1 MTEIQGGTYPAWG
14 TPLRNLL
21 QGFAEQT
28 PGQLLPALA
37 MFGGGQVSEAEL
49 VAFIQSAPV
58 NNNAL
63 IALRLAFAKWDA
75 SDGIV
80 LLGDDGAETGSGTI
94 ARRLAVASA
103 LGLSPAA
110 EEAIRAVIPVHQ
122 EDTVVISREFEPWY
136 EEARHQRSSL
146 YWDHYEKYLA
156 EVKKWPASSITTLD
170 QSTNSVIER
179 LTDPTRVEVKQTK
192 GLVVGYVQSGKTANF
207 TGVIAKAVD
216 AGYRLIVV
224 MTGTIEILRAQTQRR
239 IDMELMGVEN
249 VLAGQDPTDP
259 EVAKGLDYQQ
269 DEDWLADRFVQH
281 SEQAL
286 NQPGVVRIRR
296 VTTHHSDYKSLPQG
310 MSQLRYERHDKT
322 KPLNSPE
329 NLLHADA
336 YVVIVKKNP
345 APLKKLI
352 KDLRPLKAVLKELP
366 ALIVDD
372 ESDLAS
378 VNTKDPKKSSDRTT
392 INKLITDML
401 AIVPRAQYVGY
412 TATPFANVFID
423 PDDDSNLFPSDFVL
437 SLPRPEAYMGVQ
449 EFHDVDR
456 DWENVE
462 KTVATSNELAYA
474 RSIKGDPDH
483 DPALRRRELGEA
495 LDAWVLS
502 GAIKKYRESVDGTL
516 HRHHTMLVHE
526 DVSNMAH
533 LNSAFVVRSLWN
545 NGKFTSGEGLAR
557 LRKLFD
563 DDFLPMMIARA
574 NGASVPMCFD
584 DVKHFVGQ
592 AVAEMTSA
600 GSDPVLIVNSDKAIQ
615 DQQQALDFDAGKVWR
630 ILVGGAK
637 LSRGFT
643 VEGLTVSFFRRRAG
657 QADTL
662 MQAGRWFGFREGYRD
677 LVRLYIRRD
686 ARVDLYE
693 AFEALLLDEEA
704 FRDELA
710 KYAGLDEDGKPIVEP
725 RQIPPL
731 VSQHLPWLKP
741 TARNK
746 MFNAVVKSRASVGT
760 FHQLS
765 SIPPR
770 NEKTKHKANLDAVI
784 LPLLKKATL
793 DATLPYQDDG
803 VPKYQKAKVGL
814 VGAADFLDYFD
825 RLKWH
830 ADYSSVIAPLRSFIA
845 TATENGRIKDW
856 GIVWPQRQ
864 TLGRVLWIDEL
875 GQEAPIWKRGR
886 RQDPRIDFT
895 GENKRNLL
903 GANPLPEG
911 KDFPA
916 LGSSSTR
923 GVLVISLVAD
933 QDEVS
938 EVAPVDQADVVGL
951 ISLRVPDGS
960 VRSKRDLIQ
969 YTVAV
974 SDKANDVAVDDPTTT
989 ERRGHRDA

>member
-1 MTEIQGGTYPAWG
+1 MTQVQGGTSPAWG

-21 QGFAEQT
+21 QGFAEQS
-28 PGQLLPALA
+28 PRPLLPALA
-37 MFGGGQVSEAEL
+37 IFGGIQVSEEEL
-49 VAFIQSAPV
+49 VAFVQSAPI
-58 NNNAL
+58 NHNAM

-75 SDGIV
+75 SDDMV
-80 LLGDDGAETGSGTI
+80 LLGPDGVEAGSGTV
-94 ARRLAVASA
+94 ARRVAVVSA

-110 EEAIRAVIPVHQ
+110 EGEIRSVIPVHQ
-122 EDTVVISREFEPWY
+122 EDTIVISREFEPWY

-146 YWDHYEKYLA
+146 YWDDYEKYLA
-156 EVKKWPASSITTLD
+156 EVKKWPASSIATLD
-170 QSTNSVIER
+170 QGTNSVIER
-179 LTDPTRVEVKQTK
+179 LADPTRVEVKQTK

-249 VLAGQDPTDP
+249 VLAGQDSADP

-269 DEDWLADRFVQH
+269 DADWLADKFVRH

-286 NQPGVVRIRR
+286 NQPGVARIRR
-296 VTTHHSDYKSLPQG
+296 VTTHHHDYKSLPQG
-310 MSQLRYERHDKT
+310 MSQLRYERHDRT
-322 KPLNSPE
+322 KPLNAPE
-329 NLLHADA
+329 NLFHTDA
-336 YVVIVKKNP
+336 YVVIVKKNS
-345 APLKKLI
+345 APLSKLI
-352 KDLRPLKAVLKELP
+352 KDLSPLQAMLKELP
-366 ALIVDD
+366 ALIIDD

-378 VNTKDPKKSSDRTT
+378 VNTKDPKKSQERTK
-392 INKLITDML
+392 INERITEMM

-423 PDDDSNLFPSDFVL
+423 PDDESNLFPSDFVL
-437 SLPRPEAYMGVQ
+437 SLPRPADYMGVQ
-449 EFHDVDR
+449 EFHDVDP
-456 DWENVE
+456 DWETVE
-462 KTVATSNELAYA
+462 KTVATSNELAFV
-474 RSIKGDPDH
+474 RSVKGAPDQE
-483 DPALRRRELGEA
+483 PLLRKAELGDA

-502 GAIKKYRESVDGTL
+502 GAIKKYRESMDGKL

-526 DVSNMAH
+526 ELSNKTH
-533 LNSAFVVRSLWN
+533 LDSAFVVRSLWN
-545 NGKFTSGEGLAR
+545 SGKFTSGEGLTR

-563 DDFLPMMIARA
+563 DDFLPVMIARV
-574 NGASVPMCFD
+574 NGDPVPASFD
-584 DVKHFVGQ
+584 DVRPFVAQ
-592 AVAEMTSA
+592 AMAEMTSA
-600 GSDPVLIVNSDKAIQ
+600 GSDPVLIVNSDKAVQ

-630 ILVGGAK
+630 VLVGGAK

-643 VEGLTVSFFRRRAG
+643 VEGLTVSFFRRKAG

-686 ARVDLYE
+686 SRVDLYD

-710 KYAGLDEDGKPIVEP
+710 KYAGFDEDGKPIVEP

-746 MFNAVVKSRASVGT
+746 MFNAVVKSRASVGA

-770 NEKTKHKANLDAVI
+770 DDKGKVQNRANLDKVI
-784 LPLLKKATL
+784 LPLLKKATK
-793 DATLPYQDDG
+793 DATLPYTDG
-803 VPKYQKAKVGL
+803 EIAKDQKAKVGL
-814 VGAADFLDYFD
+814 IDAADFLNYFD
-825 RLKWH
+825 KLKWH
-830 ADYSSVIAPLRSFIA
+830 PDYLGVIAPLRSFIA
-845 TATENGRIKDW
+845 MAMENERIKDW

-864 TLGRVLWIDEL
+864 TPGRMLWLDEL
-875 GQEAPIWKRGR
+875 GQDAPIWKRAR

-895 GENKRNLL
+895 GENKRNIL
-903 GANPLPEG
+903 AASPLPEG
-911 KDFPA
+911 KDFPT
-916 LGSSSTR
+916 LGRSSTR

-933 QDEVS
+933 QDETS
-938 EVAPVDQADVVGL
+938 EAAPVDRTNVVGL
-951 ISLRVPDGS
+951 ISLRVPDAS

-969 YTVAV
+969 YTVVV
-974 SDKANDVAVDDPTTT
+974 SEKADVVAVDDPAATKTA
-989 ERRGHRDA
+989 DPS